1 MPILLNMLR
10 EDGAAVSIQKVDAKT
25 IGSGLPSL
33 DELLQGMRP
42 GDNVVWQIDDLED
55 YPYFAEAFAEQAI
68 RDGFDCVY
76 LRFAPHTPILRSRA
90 GLTVTEIDPSI
101 GFDYFTGEVHRVI
114 EKRGSRVCYIFE
126 NLSTLVEEWATDELL
141 ANFFQVTCPYILEIG
156 AVAYFAVRRGQHGHR
171 AISQIRNTT
180 QILIDVYHVGNDT
193 YIQPLKVGDRYSPQM
208 FLPHQ
213 VTGNNWEPISRSGDA
228 ARILTTASRR
238 PINVSS
244 ESIAPWET
252 VYRKL
257 LQDKALQDDLTVLT
271 RETLVLKESLTR
283 MMIGNHKKLIQL
295 ADRYLTLDD
304 LLRVRDRLIGSGRI
318 GGKAAGMLLARSVL
332 LADKS
337 QIDFSQV
344 LEEHDSFYIGSD
356 VFFTFLV
363 NNDLFELRLELSKTG
378 KLSRDEFAQVE
389 QRFLKAKFP
398 EETMEQFRGMID
410 YYGQAPIIVRSSSL
424 LEDGFTDAFA
434 GKYRSEFCA
443 NQGSPEERLDAFLTA
458 VKLVYASA
466 LNPDALAYRHRRGL
480 GEGDEQ
486 MAILVQRVSGMPYK
500 QYFFPGLAG
509 VAFSRNLFAWTN
521 RIDSKKGMI
530 RLVFGLGTRA
540 VNRVSGDYPRMIAV
554 SHPYIRPE
562 IGMEVAKYSQR
573 MVDLLNLEEKTFET
587 RPFVE
592 VIRGDRYPTLNL
604 LTSEIADGYLRDWF
618 TTSAGSSNKNLV
630 LTFNNLI
637 NRTSMVNIIGEML
650 MRLEKAWGQ
659 PVDIEFTAHVDV
671 QNNNVRVNLLQCR
684 SLRVPTL
691 AGTKVRIPEELSKEQ
706 ILFRSNRAINA
717 GIVNDIRYII
727 YIDPRKYAEVA
738 AIDTKRSLG
747 RVIGKLND
755 ELRHKEGKVM
765 SMGPGRWGSNNIELG
780 VNVGYADID
789 TTAVLVE
796 LAREQAGHVPEVSYG
811 THFFQDLVESD
822 ILYLPVYPDDTTAD
836 FNTGFFA
843 NSPNILKDL
852 LPELRNFENT
862 VHVID
867 VPMATDGA
875 SAKVVADPETRNAVC
890 FLDISRMAN
899 TN

>member
-1 MPILLNMLR
+1 MLR
-10 EDGAAVSIQKVDAKT
+10 EDEETMSVHKVHAKT
-25 IGSGLPSL
+25 ISSGLPSL
-33 DELLQGMRP
+33 DGLLQGMRL
-42 GDNVVWQIDDLED
+42 GDNVVWQVDRLGD
-55 YPYFAEAFAEQAI
+55 YPRFSESFAEQAV
-68 RDGFDCVY
+68 RDGFECVY
-76 LRFAPHTPILRSRA
+76 LRFAPHTPILRARP
-90 GLTVTEIDPSI
+90 GLTTIKIDPSI
-101 GFDYFTGEVHRVI
+101 GFDYFTGETRRVI
-114 EKRGSRVCYIFE
+114 GERGSRVCYIFD

-141 ANFFQVTCPYILEIG
+141 ANFFQVTCPYVLEVG
-156 AVAYFAVRRGQHGHR
+156 AVAYFAIRRGQHGHR
-171 AISQIRNTT
+171 AISRIRSTT
-180 QILIDVYHVGNDT
+180 QILIDVYHVGNDV
-193 YIQPLKVGDRYSPQM
+193 YVQPLKVCGRYSPQL
-208 FLPHQ
+208 FLPHRI
-213 VTGNNWEPISRSGDA
+213 TGDGWEPVSRSGDA

-238 PINVSS
+238 PIDVSP
-244 ESIAPWET
+244 ESIAPWDA

-257 LQDKALQDDLTVLT
+257 LQDESLQGDSTVLSQ
-271 RETLVLKESLTR
+271 ETLVLKESLTR
-283 MMIGNHKKLIQL
+283 MMIGNHNKLIQL

-304 LLRVRDRLIGSGRI
+304 LLHVRDRLIGSGRI

-337 QIDFSQV
+337 EIDFSQV

-378 KLSRDEFAQVE
+378 KFSREEFAKLE
-389 QRFLKAKFP
+389 QRFLQGKFP
-398 EETMEQFRGMID
+398 DETMEQFRGMID

-443 NQGSPEERLDAFLTA
+443 NQGSPEERLEAFLRA

-500 QYFFPGLAG
+500 QYFFPSLAG

-521 RIDSKKGMI
+521 RIDPNKGMI

-554 SHPYIRPE
+554 SHPDIRPE
-562 IGMEVAKYSQR
+562 TGMEIAKYSQR
-573 MVDLLNLEEKTFET
+573 MVDLLNLAERAFET
-587 RPFVE
+587 RPFIE
-592 VIRGDRYPTLNL
+592 VIKGERYPALKL

-618 TTSAGSSNKNLV
+618 TTSAGNSDKNLV

-650 MRLEKAWGQ
+650 IGLEKAWGQ

-691 AGTKVRIPEELSKEQ
+691 TGTRVRIPEGLPKAQ

-717 GIVNDIRYII
+717 GIVSDIRYII
-727 YIDPRKYAEVA
+727 YIDPRKYAELT
-738 AIDTKRSLG
+738 AIDTKRSVG

-755 ELRHKEGKVM
+755 ELRHRGGKLM
-765 SMGPGRWGSNNIELG
+765 TIGPGRWGSNNIELG

-789 TTAVLVE
+789 ATVVLVE
-796 LAREQAGHVPEVSYG
+796 VAREEAGHVPEVSYG

-822 ILYLPVYPDDTTAD
+822 ILYLPVYPDDTATD

-852 LPELRNFENT
+852 LPELGNFENT

-867 VPMATDGA
+867 VPMATKGA
-875 SAKVVADPETRNAVC
+875 SAKVIADPETRDAVC
-890 FLDISRMAN
+890 FLDTDRMAN

>member
-1 MPILLNMLR
+1 M
-10 EDGAAVSIQKVDAKT
+10 GIQDLEAKT

-33 DELLQGMRP
+33 DELLQGLRP
-42 GDNVVWQIDDLED
+42 GDNVVWQVDRLED
-55 YPYFAEAFAEQAI
+55 YPYFAQAFAEQAI

-76 LRFAPHTPILRSRA
+76 LRFAPHAAILEPRP
-90 GLTVTEIDPSI
+90 GLKITTIDPSL
-101 GFDYFTGEVHRVI
+101 GFDYFTGEMHRI
-114 EKRGSRVCYIFE
+114 IGEGGGKVCYIFD

-141 ANFFQVTCPYILEIG
+141 VNFFQVTCPYIFEIG
-156 AVAYFAVRRGQHGHR
+156 AVAYFALRRGQHSYR
-171 AISQIRNTT
+171 AIARIRNTT
-180 QILIDVYHVGNDT
+180 QILVDVYHVGGIT
-193 YIQPLKVGDRYSPQM
+193 YIQPLKVWERYSPQM
-208 FLPHQ
+208 FLPHRI
-213 VTGNNWEPISRSGDA
+213 TGNGWEPISRSGDA
-228 ARILTTASRR
+228 AKILTTASKR
-238 PINVSS
+238 PLNISS
-244 ESIAPWET
+244 DSIAPWDT

-257 LQDKALQDDLTVLT
+257 LQDRQLQAALPKMTQ
-271 RETLVLKESLTR
+271 ETMALKESLSR

-295 ADRYLTLDD
+295 ANRYLTLDD
-304 LLRVRDRLIGSGRI
+304 LLQVRDRLIGSGRI

-332 LADKS
+332 LSDNR
-337 QIDFSQV
+337 QNGFSAV

-363 NNDLFELRLELSKTG
+363 NNNLFQLRLELSKTG
-378 KLSRDEFAQVE
+378 KLSRDEFAKVE
-389 QRFLKAKFP
+389 QRFLDGKFP

-410 YYGQAPIIVRSSSL
+410 YYGQAPMIIRSSSL

-443 NQGSPEERLDAFLTA
+443 NQGSPEERLEAFLRA
-458 VKLVYASA
+458 IKLVYASA

-521 RIDSKKGMI
+521 RIDPKKGMI

-554 SHPYIRPE
+554 SHPTIRPE

-573 MVDLLNLEEKTFET
+573 MVDILNLEENTFET

-592 VIRGDRYPTLNL
+592 IIRGDKYPALNL

-618 TTSAGSSNKNLV
+618 RTSAGGWEKNLV

-637 NRTSMVNIIGEML
+637 KQTKLINIIGEML
-650 MRLEKAWGQ
+650 TRLEEAWGQ
-659 PVDIEFTAHVDV
+659 PVDIEFTAYVDGESK
-671 QNNNVRVNLLQCR
+671 VRVNLLQCR

-691 AGTKVRIPEELSKEQ
+691 AGTGASIPEKLPREQ

-717 GIVNDIRYII
+717 GMVNDIRYII

-738 AIDTKRSLG
+738 TIDNKKSLG
-747 RVIGKLND
+747 RVIGKLNSQ
-755 ELRHKEGKVM
+755 LRQKEGKTMLV
-765 SMGPGRWGSNNIELG
+765 GPGRWGSNNIELG

-789 TTAVLVE
+789 GTAVLVE
-796 LAREQAGHVPEVSYG
+796 IAREEAGHVPEVSYG
-811 THFFQDLVESD
+811 THFFQDLVEAE
-822 ILYLPVYPDDTTAD
+822 ILYLPVYPDDPAAD
-836 FNTGFFA
+836 FNTKFFA
-843 NSPNILKDL
+843 QSPNILKNL
-852 LPELRNFENT
+852 LPELSNFEEV

-867 VPMATDGA
+867 VPVATDGA
-875 SAKVVADPETRNAVC
+875 SAKVIADPKTRQAIC
-890 FLDISRMAN
+890 FLDKSGK
-899 TN
+899 